1 MKNAEI
7 EKTVSKIGITYPGPL
22 NYSELDEKC
31 LLKLNNYREP
41 KPEESENNNP
51 LTPQK
56 TLTISSSK
64 DDGLKA
70 TSSNENL
77 ALNEEVF
84 EYDKIPTKVVL
95 V

>member
-1 MKNAEI
+1 M
-7 EKTVSKIGITYPGPL
+7 
-22 NYSELDEKC
+22 
-31 LLKLNNYREP
+31 LKLNNFREP
-41 KPEESENNNP
+41 KPEESENP

-70 TSSNENL
+70 NSSNGDF
-77 ALNEEVF
+77 AQEEVF
-84 EYDKIPTKVVL
+84 DYEKIPSKIVL